1 MKCRAVPSG
10 VKIEKEKYSNNLN
23 LTAATSFNSESESD
37 GDGDGDVDGDGD
49 LGSDVYDVRVE
60 DIYRKDFKSNYQ
72 GNEVPRPTSYI
83 NKPTPTL
90 PSVTVSTPAPVLTP
104 SLTSAKAR
112 MISHHT
118 KPSWDSLEGQKNQL
132 VSQTLPKDFV
142 FAQPTNFPSREIKK

>member
-23 LTAATSFNSESESD
+23 LTSATSFNSESESD
-37 GDGDGDVDGDGD
+37 GDGDIDGDGD

-60 DIYRKDFKSNYQ
+60 DIYRKDVKSNIQ

-83 NKPTPTL
+83 NKPSPAL
-90 PSVTVSTPAPVLTP
+90 PSVTVSTPVPILTP

-112 MISHHT
+112 MTSHHT
-118 KPSWDSLEGQKNQL
+118 KPPWDSLEGQKNHL

-142 FAQPTNFPSREIKK
+142 FAQPTNFPSREQKK

>member
-1 MKCRAVPSG
+1 MKCRAAPSG

-23 LTAATSFNSESESD
+23 LTAAPSFNSESESD
-37 GDGDGDVDGDGD
+37 GDGDIDGDVD

-60 DIYRKDFKSNYQ
+60 DIYRKDFKSNFQ

-83 NKPTPTL
+83 DKPSPTL

-112 MISHHT
+112 MTSHHT
-118 KPSWDSLEGQKNQL
+118 KPLWDSLEGQKNQL

-142 FAQPTNFPSREIKK
+142 FAQPTNFPSRELKK